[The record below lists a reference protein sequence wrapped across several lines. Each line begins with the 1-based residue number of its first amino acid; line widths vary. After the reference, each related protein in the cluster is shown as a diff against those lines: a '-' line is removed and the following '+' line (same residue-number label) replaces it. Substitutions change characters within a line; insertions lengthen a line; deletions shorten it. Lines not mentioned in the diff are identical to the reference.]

1 MANYTV
7 TIENTSETFSASD
20 RNTVLEGMAAL
31 GRKGIPVGC
40 RGGGCGVCKIE
51 VLSGTYR
58 KRVMSRAHVSVEDE
72 ENHHVLACRIWPT
85 SDLRLKVIG
94 KIQENVSRGAVDTG
108 AAQSAMPG

>member
-1 MANYTV
+1 MANFTV
-7 TIENTSETFSASD
+7 TIENTNEVFRTSD

-40 RGGGCGVCKIE
+40 SGGGCGVCKIE

-58 KRVMSRAHVSVEDE
+58 KRVMSRAHISVEDE
-72 ENHHVLACRIWPT
+72 ESHRVLACRIWAT

-94 KIQENVSRGAVDTG
+94 KIQRSVSRGAPEAG
-108 AAQSAMPG
+108 AAQSPMPG